1 MDHHRQHQGPDW
13 GVGRYETTAA
23 QLLPAARVVVEAAR
37 LEAGE
42 RVVDLGCGTGNA
54 ALLAAELG
62 ADVIGVDPA
71 PRLLDVARGRA
82 SAAGAKVAFQLGDA
96 ARMPIG
102 DSTMDVVLSVFGV
115 IFAPRPDAAAAE
127 MARVLTPAG
136 RIVLSAWLPVGAM
149 QEMNAAA
156 MEAVR
161 QAMGAPAPAEPFAW
175 HDREALQGPLG
186 PFGSSVDTQEHTLAF
201 TAASAQDFLDTE
213 TKNHPLAVA
222 GVALLDRLGTG
233 GAVRTRLLAI
243 LESGNEVTDG
253 FRVTSRYIV
262 AVADRRRL

>member
-1 MDHHRQHQGPDW
+1 MDHDRQHQGPDW

-23 QLLPAARVVVEAAR
+23 QLLPAARAVVEAAR
-37 LEAGE
+37 LESGE

-82 SAAGAKVAFQLGDA
+82 SAAGAKVTFQLGDA
-96 ARMPIG
+96 ARIPIG
-102 DSTMDVVLSVFGV
+102 DSTMDVVLSVFAV
-115 IFAPRPDAAAAE
+115 IFAPRPDEAAAE

-136 RIVLSAWLPVGAM
+136 RIVLSSWLPVGAM

-156 MEAVR
+156 TEAVR
-161 QAMGAPAPAEPFAW
+161 QAMGAPAPADPFAW
-175 HDREALQGPLG
+175 HDREALDGLLG
-186 PFGSSVDTQEHTLAF
+186 PFGFSVDTQERTLAF
-201 TAASAQDFLDTE
+201 TATSAQDFLDTE

-233 GAVRTRLLAI
+233 DAVRTRLLEI

-262 AVADRRRL
+262 AIANRRRL